1 MSFVATKVKSLKS
14 CLAMVKKG
22 YVMRPYI
29 ATIRELCSSLKTS
42 KFDLRAGQSYDFSN
56 ASHSPISKCS
66 LIIINAKSLGS
77 ELVSQ
82 SFQSS
87 CCFCILKLLFLS
99 QLGTNFGKYNNLS
112 FISD

>member
-56 ASHSPISKCS
+56 ASHSPIFRCN
-66 LIIINAKSLGS
+66 LITTSVKSLGS
-77 ELVSQ
+77 ELA
-82 SFQSS
+82 FQFFRSS
-87 CCFCILKLLFLS
+87 CCFCILK
-99 QLGTNFGKYNNLS
+99 
-112 FISD
+112 